1 MTGFK
6 WVHFIENEKY
16 QKIFIFI
23 IAFVFGPLLTL
34 LLTNSPHWTIATRL
48 RLAEVVHI
56 SSLYIVFT
64 FYHHLFHFLLK
75 KVMRLDD
82 QPRFFVEFLKFFVSL
97 LTADRY
103 QDIFVYEPL
112 FHYPRS
118 HDPSIILITTAL
130 YSAGAAAVFYRFIQ
144 MRAFTLKSK
153 VAQTEAQYN
162 VLESQMQPHFLFNS
176 LNVLSE
182 LIYMDQDMASSM
194 IHKMADLY
202 RDILNNSKARF
213 SSLESEISI
222 LKKYIE
228 LQKIRFSHRLRFHV
242 DISPAFFNLQIPSLI
257 LQTLVENAIKHG
269 ISPKKEGGEIFL
281 EVTKKDTL
289 FKICVSNTG
298 HLYKEHEK
306 SKGGTGLQ
314 NTKNRLNLIYGPKH
328 SFKIYSDNTRTHVE
342 FLITGRKS

>member
-1 MTGFK
+1 MTDQK
-6 WVHFIENEKY
+6 WFRFIENEKY

-23 IAFVFGPLLTL
+23 IAFVFGPGLTFF
-34 LLTNSPHWTIATRL
+34 LTNNPHWTISTRL

-56 SSLYIVFT
+56 ASLYIFFT
-64 FYHHLFHFLLK
+64 FYHHLFRFFLK
-75 KVMRLDD
+75 KVMGLDNR
-82 QPRFFVEFLKFFVSL
+82 PRFLVEFLKFFVSI

-112 FHYPRS
+112 FHYPRTYNLS
-118 HDPSIILITTAL
+118 VIFITTAL
-130 YSAGAAAVFYRFIQ
+130 YSAGAAALFYRFIQ
-144 MRAFTLKSK
+144 MRAFALKSK
-153 VAQTEAQYN
+153 VAHSEAQYN
-162 VLESQMQPHFLFNS
+162 MLESQMQPHFLFNS

-182 LIYMDQDMASSM
+182 LIYMDRDMASSM

-202 RDILNNSKARF
+202 RDILNNSKAGF

-242 DISPAFFNLQIPSLI
+242 DVSPAFFNLRIPSLM

-281 EVTKKDTL
+281 QVKKKETL

-298 HLYKEHEK
+298 RLYRKEEV

-314 NTKNRLNLIYGPKH
+314 NTKNRLELLYGSKH
-328 SFKIYSDNTRTHVE
+328 FFKIYSDNKKTYVE
-342 FLITGRKS
+342 FLITGRES

>member
-1 MTGFK
+1 MTGFRGF
-6 WVHFIENEKY
+6 HFIENEKY

-34 LLTNSPHWTIATRL
+34 LLTNSPHWTISTRL

-56 SSLYIVFT
+56 SSLYILFI
-64 FYHHLFHFLLK
+64 FYHHLFRFLLK
-75 KVMRLDD
+75 KVMGFDD
-82 QPRFFVEFLKFFVSL
+82 KPRFFVEFLKFFVSI

-118 HDPSIILITTAL
+118 HNPSIVFITTAL
-130 YSAGAAAVFYRFIQ
+130 YSAAAAAIFYRFIQ
-144 MRAFTLKSK
+144 MRAFALKSK
-153 VAQTEAQYN
+153 VAQTEAQYS

-202 RDILNNSKARF
+202 REILNNSKARF

-242 DISPAFFNLQIPSLI
+242 DVSPAFFNVQIPSLM

-281 EVTKKDTL
+281 QIKKTETL

-298 HLYKEHEK
+298 RLYREDEK

-314 NTKNRLNLIYGPKH
+314 NTKNRLELLYGPKH
-328 SFKIYSDNTRTHVE
+328 SFKIYSDEKKTYVE
-342 FLITGRKS
+342 FLIY